1 MTSRSQTVATQ
12 RTSPSNTAQ
21 TPSRIVERQQQHK
34 ALPGLHRNDGEQGL
48 VALAGETNTEAEAHP
63 PSYLRSIESNSGAAF
78 ARLLTMTLESSS
90 SSVSPMRMLA
100 WNLFLGER
108 QTVEFAAQ
116 EMLTDILSEVEMQ
129 GLAHVYFDKFH
140 PCYGFVNKDSLFQS
154 ISKVWSEHICNDA
167 HDAML
172 SGIAAVACIFS
183 SSSNL
188 VKEQRLVTL
197 NRRLLDPSGA
207 GAPSRLLATAWLL
220 RTVYLRLSAKP
231 EEAWQASCTTLHMI
245 DAAIPV
251 NRISAGSLSVSA
263 QDVPDVQTNLCGVAQ
278 HLNIWL
284 SYDLGRSRVVLPA
297 LNAFPLYEKSGEYTS
312 ELLGLLPY
320 SEVLDPRNKLT
331 SENLLATLVDVVA
344 RDHTEPPSVLAQCNL
359 SLCVYRRLHS
369 AKAEVPEEVKLAV
382 FGLMR
387 KSIHAVHSAIARHL
401 PWHHVANIPF
411 QLLCMLLAMDT
422 SQSFSLLGEVLACIT
437 AVNEAYPTEAT
448 REAVA
453 AARTL
458 LQLHRKRRETE
469 IQNHTSMLSLY
480 PLMDG
485 DLQQRE
491 DVLLDADALQ
501 ESWWFN
507 EFMAHPDLLG
517 SGIDFSV

>member
-1 MTSRSQTVATQ
+1 MW
-12 RTSPSNTAQ
+12 
-21 TPSRIVERQQQHK
+21 
-34 ALPGLHRNDGEQGL
+34 
-48 VALAGETNTEAEAHP
+48 
-63 PSYLRSIESNSGAAF
+63 SYQL
-78 ARLLTMTLESSS
+78 
-90 SSVSPMRMLA
+90 
-100 WNLFLGER
+100 
-108 QTVEFAAQ
+108 
-116 EMLTDILSEVEMQ
+116 
-129 GLAHVYFDKFH
+129 
-140 PCYGFVNKDSLFQS
+140 
-154 ISKVWSEHICNDA
+154 
-167 HDAML
+167 
-172 SGIAAVACIFS
+172 
-183 SSSNL
+183 
-188 VKEQRLVTL
+188 
-197 NRRLLDPSGA
+197 
-207 GAPSRLLATAWLL
+207 
-220 RTVYLRLSAKP
+220 
-231 EEAWQASCTTLHMI
+231 
-245 DAAIPV
+245 
-251 NRISAGSLSVSA
+251 
-263 QDVPDVQTNLCGVAQ
+263 
-278 HLNIWL
+278 
-284 SYDLGRSRVVLPA
+284 
-297 LNAFPLYEKSGEYTS
+297 FPLYEKSGEYTS